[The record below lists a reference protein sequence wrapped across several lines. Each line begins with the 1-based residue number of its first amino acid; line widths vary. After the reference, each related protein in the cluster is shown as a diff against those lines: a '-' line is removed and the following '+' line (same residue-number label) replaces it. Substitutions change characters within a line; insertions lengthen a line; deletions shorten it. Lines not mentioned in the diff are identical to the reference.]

1 MRAVVKEIPLERM
14 RDIED
19 QIMELER
26 KIQDQI
32 LQVQEFIFESKMV
45 RRDISNVKMR
55 MSDYRNSQAQ
65 RGQLDA
71 ELERLELRLVDLE
84 DNIRLA
90 RVNIRRLEEMKP
102 KPPWNRDYAIIRRM
116 PTTE

>member
-1 MRAVVKEIPLERM
+1 M
-14 RDIED
+14 
-19 QIMELER
+19 
-26 KIQDQI
+26 
-32 LQVQEFIFESKMV
+32 QEFIFESKMV
-45 RRDISNVKMR
+45 RRNISEAKMR
-55 MSDYRNSQAQ
+55 LRDYRNSQAR

-84 DNIRLA
+84 DNLRLA

-102 KPPWNRDYAIIRRM
+102 KPPWNKDYAIIRRM